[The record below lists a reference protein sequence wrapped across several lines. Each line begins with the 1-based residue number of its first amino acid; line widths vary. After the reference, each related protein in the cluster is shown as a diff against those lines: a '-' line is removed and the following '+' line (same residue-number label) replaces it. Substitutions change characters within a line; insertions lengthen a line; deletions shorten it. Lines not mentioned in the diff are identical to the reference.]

1 MKDDGD
7 WRAKS
12 PDASR
17 IGAAVEYLVAATCIL
32 ASRGEL
38 NVSTALVDDEGVDLV
53 FHRRGASA
61 TLAVQVKARTTD
73 TKVVQ
78 RGRFLALVR
87 GQTFRPRPGFYVLFV
102 VADVA
107 AATFDTVWL
116 VPSTDFVNLARHAPD
131 GTLRMSASL
140 SETTDDRWRPYRL
153 RRPDLPGRLLKLLPE
168 DGEIGGQAGLPTA
181 TPPSRP
187 GGECQG

>member
-1 MKDDGD
+1 MAEDGD

-17 IGAAVEYLVAATCIL
+17 VGAAVEYLVAATCIL
-32 ASRGEL
+32 GSRGEL

-53 FHRRGASA
+53 FHRRGSSA

-73 TKVVQ
+73 SLVIR
-78 RGRFLALVR
+78 RGRYLALVR
-87 GQTFRPRPGFYVLFV
+87 GQTFRPRPSYYLLFV

-107 AATFDTVWL
+107 RATYGVVWL
-116 VPSTDFVNLARHAPD
+116 VPSIDYAKLARQAND

-140 SETTDDRWRPYRL
+140 ADSSKDRWRQYRMD
-153 RRPDLPGRLLKLLPE
+153 RPELPARLLSLLPT
-168 DGEIGGQAGLPTA
+168 D
-181 TPPSRP
+181 
-187 GGECQG
+187 

>member
-1 MKDDGD
+1 MPRSHDVDEFSAPTGYVEDGDD

-17 IGAAVEYLVAATCIL
+17 IGTAVEYLVAATCIL

-73 TKVVQ
+73 TKVV
-78 RGRFLALVR
+78 RSGRFLALVR
-87 GQTFRPRPGFYVLFV
+87 GQTFRPRSGYYLLFV

-107 AATFDTVWL
+107 SATFDAVWL
-116 VPSTDFVNLARHAPD
+116 VPSNDYVNLARHAPD

-153 RRPDLPGRLLKLLPE
+153 SRAELPGRLLELLPA
-168 DGEIGGQAGLPTA
+168 D
-181 TPPSRP
+181 
-187 GGECQG
+187 

>member
-1 MKDDGD
+1 VEDDDD

-73 TKVVQ
+73 AKVV
-78 RGRFLALVR
+78 RSGRFLALVR
-87 GQTFRPRPGFYVLFV
+87 GQTFRARPSYYLLFV

-116 VPSTDFVNLARHAPD
+116 VPSDDYVNLARHAPD

-140 SETTDDRWRPYRL
+140 SKATSDRWRPYRL
-153 RRPDLPGRLLKLLPE
+153 SRAELPGRLLELLP
-168 DGEIGGQAGLPTA
+168 DD
-181 TPPSRP
+181 
-187 GGECQG
+187 